1 LLFFITNRI
10 HDVDENIE
18 DTKPEQL
25 KFLDLGMNV
34 NMELGEIQ
42 LIPVCSKLEKET
54 VKYYIVGVK
63 Y

>member
-1 LLFFITNRI
+1 MTGRI

-18 DTKPEQL
+18 DTNPEQL

-34 NMELGEIQ
+34 NMEFGENQ
-42 LIPVCSKLEKET
+42 LVPVCSKLEKET